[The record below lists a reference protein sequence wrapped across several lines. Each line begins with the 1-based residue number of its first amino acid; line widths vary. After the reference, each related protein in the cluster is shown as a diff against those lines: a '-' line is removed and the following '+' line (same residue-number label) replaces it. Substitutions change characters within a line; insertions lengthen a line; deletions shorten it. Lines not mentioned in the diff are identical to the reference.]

1 MIRLGIFLLGV
12 GMVFIGVANNSQ
24 RIPTFIDCKSIT
36 CSLGFVT
43 VSLDVILMVVGVFFI
58 LVAWVFH
65 KLNASN

>member
-12 GMVFIGVANNSQ
+12 GMFFIGVANNVQ
-24 RIPTFIDCKSIT
+24 RIPTLIDCKSIT

-43 VSLDVILMVVGVFFI
+43 VGLDVILMVVGVFFM

-65 KLNASN
+65 KLNA